1 MIVHDVAE
9 QLRISDVLD
18 RVMEA
23 GELCCCRL
31 PDIRNRQRKEPARK
45 RQRSRALDR
54 VDRFGRVFLAENARR
69 FLCAEIQFR
78 ELLDL

>member
-9 QLRISDVLD
+9 QLRIRNVLD
-18 RVMEA
+18 RVVEA
-23 GELCCCRL
+23 GELGCCRL
-31 PDIRNRQRKEPARK
+31 SDVRNRQRKKPARE
-45 RQRSRALDR
+45 RQGSRALDR
-54 VDRFGRVFLAENARR
+54 VDRLGRVFLAENARR